1 MLQTMM
7 NMILWDL
14 INTEKVTSF
23 IDDVIVE
30 IEEEK
35 AHNKIV
41 IEVVWK
47 LAENDLY
54 VKLEKWKW
62 KMKEVGF
69 LEVVIRLKKIK
80 MKEKKVK
87 NILNWPTSKGV
98 KDIWKF
104 LGLVNYYWQFI
115 KDSVAIARPLHN
127 IVKKDQK

>member
-1 MLQTMM
+1 M
-7 NMILWDL
+7 

-23 IDDVIVE
+23 IDDVIVG

-41 IEVVWK
+41 IEVVRK

-54 VKLEKWKW
+54 VKLEKCKW

-69 LEVVIRLKKIK
+69 LEVVIRLKEIK

-87 NILNWPTSKGV
+87 DILNWPTSKGV

-104 LGLVNYYWQFI
+104 LGLVNYY
-115 KDSVAIARPLHN
+115 
-127 IVKKDQK
+127 